1 MDRDK
6 KIFLYPQLL
15 TCLRK
20 TIFRLCMTLS
30 SKFLLVKFL
39 KTKFEKFVLD
49 KYEMRI
55 DATIRN
61 LEIIGEAETENEGW
75 ILRSNRRMTKYSVWQ

>member
-1 MDRDK
+1 
-6 KIFLYPQLL
+6 
-15 TCLRK
+15 
-20 TIFRLCMTLS
+20 MTLS
-30 SKFLLVKFL
+30 SKLLLVKIL

-49 KYEMRI
+49 RYEMRI

-75 ILRSNRRMTKYSVWQ
+75 ILRLNRRMTTCSVGQ

>member
-1 MDRDK
+1 
-6 KIFLYPQLL
+6 
-15 TCLRK
+15 
-20 TIFRLCMTLS
+20 MTLS
-30 SKFLLVKFL
+30 SKLLLVKIL

-49 KYEMRI
+49 RYEMRI

-75 ILRSNRRMTKYSVWQ
+75 ILRSNRRMTTCSVGQ